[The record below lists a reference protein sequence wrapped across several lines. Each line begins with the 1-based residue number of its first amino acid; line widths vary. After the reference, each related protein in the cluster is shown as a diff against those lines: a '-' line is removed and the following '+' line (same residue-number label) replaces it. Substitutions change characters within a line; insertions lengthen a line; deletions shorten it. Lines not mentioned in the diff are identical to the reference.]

1 MHLDDENLKTC
12 VWILLHTLGLHSSWR
27 PVEELK
33 RLGVI
38 RTMYFLVGIA
48 NSWNG
53 GSKIEILKMSL
64 DVSCFMFQL
73 FAALNR
79 SRLIH
84 LLVIGFFYSHLIEM
98 IEMNYFFFN
107 SFSSTAVENNSQ

>member
-33 RLGVI
+33 RLGVV
-38 RTMYFLVGIA
+38 RAMYFLVGTA

-53 GSKIEILKMSL
+53 GSKIEILKIAL
-64 DVSCFMFQL
+64 DVSYFVVHISPS
-73 FAALNR
+73 LN
-79 SRLIH
+79 
-84 LLVIGFFYSHLIEM
+84 SH
-98 IEMNYFFFN
+98 
-107 SFSSTAVENNSQ
+107 TR

>member
-38 RTMYFLVGIA
+38 RALYFLVGTA

-64 DVSCFMFQL
+64 DVSWFLCYIFQP
-73 FAALNR
+73 
-79 SRLIH
+79 
-84 LLVIGFFYSHLIEM
+84 
-98 IEMNYFFFN
+98 
-107 SFSSTAVENNSQ
+107 FSSSNHSRTVHAG